1 VGCTAKVAKLAKDAE
16 RRASHESTRIG
27 TNEAR
32 GLRPAACRFRLVA
45 THCSMGEFA
54 ATKLL
59 GLAGHV
65 RVGQQCCPMKSA
77 RVAVPLSCL
86 PGLNPTP

>member
-1 VGCTAKVAKLAKDAE
+1 
-16 RRASHESTRIG
+16 
-27 TNEAR
+27 
-32 GLRPAACRFRLVA
+32 
-45 THCSMGEFA
+45 MGEFA